1 MELNKSID
9 LQTINQDWDWWYNIP
24 DFYLKKKTKQ
34 PALAKC
40 LKANYSKLQV
50 NNPLSTSI
58 TRQLAALLSFVL
70 YIWPVFLPLHDFI
83 KNPEHTVYIWL
94 RYVNFSWHCSA
105 GGQTVVWCKWLGR
118 QGYWFAASYFA
129 LRSWLNQVNAWNC

>member
-9 LQTINQDWDWWYNIP
+9 LQTINQDWHWWYYIP
-24 DFYLKKKTKQ
+24 DFYFKKKLSWHWLNVSKT
-34 PALAKC
+34 
-40 LKANYSKLQV
+40 NYSKLQV

-58 TRQLAALLSFVL
+58 TRQLSALLSFVL
-70 YIWPVFLPLHDFI
+70 YICMTCILTSSLFYQ
-83 KNPEHTVYIWL
+83 KPEQTVYIWL

-105 GGQTVVWCKWLGR
+105 GRQTVVWCKWLGR
-118 QGYWFAASYFA
+118 QGYWCAASYFA